1 MRDEMDMSE
10 SFAELFEES
19 LQELEMA
26 PGAIVTG
33 TVIAIEDDFVIVNAG
48 LKSEGVIPRN
58 QFLDDSGKLSV
69 EIGSEVKVALESME
83 DGFGAT
89 QLSREKAKRAEIW
102 LELEKSF
109 ENDEIVHGRI
119 TGKVRGGFT
128 VDVNTIHAFLPGS
141 LVDVRPL
148 RDTSH
153 LESQELEFKLVKL
166 DVKRNNIVVSRRAVL
181 EAAYNIERE
190 KLLANMEEGQ
200 VIKGIV
206 KNITDYGAFIDLGG
220 IDGLLHI
227 TDIAWKRVRHPSETL
242 TVGQELD
249 VKVLRFD
256 KEKSRVSLGLKQLT
270 DDPWTQLISNYTV
283 GAQVKARVT
292 NLTDYGCFAEIEN
305 GIEGLIHVSEMDW
318 TNKNVHPSKM
328 VQVGDE
334 VDVMLLDIDKEKRRI
349 SLGMKQCKKSP
360 WLAFSETYAKGDRLS
375 GKIRSI
381 TDFGIFIG
389 LDGGIDGLV
398 HLSDITWDENDK
410 DAVKRYKKGDEVE
423 AVVLSVDSERERI
436 ALGIKQL
443 DSDPFRDF
451 TADKA
456 KGAVIK
462 GKVSEITD
470 KALVVTL
477 ADGINAA
484 VKIAEVSR
492 DRIENLNDHYKVG
505 DEVEALITNIDSRN
519 RVIALS
525 IKQLEIKQEKKALD
539 NVSQQTETRISGPTT
554 IGDLIKA
561 QMNKVDSDPE

>member
-1 MRDEMDMSE
+1 MSE

-33 TVIAIEDDFVIVNAG
+33 TVISIEDDFVIVNAG

-109 ENDEIVHGRI
+109 ENDEIVRGRI

-141 LVDVRPL
+141 LVDVRPV
-148 RDTSH
+148 RDTTH

-181 EAAYNIERE
+181 EAAYNIERDQ
-190 KLLANMEEGQ
+190 LLANMEEGQ

-283 GAQVKARVT
+283 GTQVKARVT

-349 SLGMKQCKKSP
+349 SLGMKQCKKNP

-470 KALVVTL
+470 KALIVTL

-539 NVSQQTETRISGPTT
+539 NVSQQAETRISGPTT